1 MRIVP
6 RGGGSRLVTV
16 AVVLAASLVPGAESQ
31 AAGGCRSP
39 ARAQEITHLPR
50 GHGEVSG
57 FVASWRYAG
66 VGWMI
71 RDSGHPASLYS
82 LRFGGQGGPRARELR
97 VLGAENTDWE
107 DMSYSIGPDGR
118 GRLWIVES
126 TQSRRDPFIYEVL
139 EPDPDQGRVVPLQRR
154 YRFRYPD
161 RRFENTEASFFYN
174 GSLILVTK
182 TAPARLYRFG
192 GLSDKGV
199 NRPKFVGELRG
210 ADRVSV
216 VRVSPDHSTLVTSDH
231 DTITV
236 FRGPG
241 PDSTLDAFTSEAP
254 VKRKMVAAGDNI
266 EAGDYFPSGSCDV
279 FMLSERRNVYRLTGP

>member
-1 MRIVP
+1 MATI
-6 RGGGSRLVTV
+6 
-16 AVVLAASLVPGAESQ
+16 AVVLASSFLAPAESQ
-31 AAGGCRSP
+31 AAGGCGSP
-39 ARAQEITHLPR
+39 VRAEEIDHLPP
-50 GHGEVSG
+50 GHGEISG
-57 FVASWRYAG
+57 FVASRRHPG

-82 LRFGGQGGPRARELR
+82 LHFGRRGGPRAREVR

-107 DMSYSIGPDGR
+107 DMSYSVGPDGR

-126 TQSRRDPFIYEVL
+126 TQSGRDPFIYEVI
-139 EPDPDQGRVVPLQRR
+139 EPDPDKGRAAPLQRR

-161 RRFENTEASFFYN
+161 RRFANTEASFFYN
-174 GSLILVTK
+174 GDLILVTK

-192 GLSDKGV
+192 SLSDKWV
-199 NRPKFVGELRG
+199 NRPRFAGELRG

-216 VRVSPDHSTLVTSDH
+216 ARASPDHSTLVTSDH

-236 FRGPG
+236 FRGKAGSPLG
-241 PDSTLDAFTSEAP
+241 AFTYEAP
-254 VKRKMVAAGDNI
+254 ARRKVVAPGDNI

-279 FMLSERRNVYRLTGP
+279 LMLSERRNVYRLR